1 MGWARDGP
9 NRGGEMNIA
18 SLLIQLISGA
28 AGGNAAGAMLK
39 QFSLGPVGNSILGL
53 IGGGVGGQLV
63 HMLAAGGAGSAAAAT
78 SGLDL
83 GSIISNVAGG
93 GVGGSIL
100 MIIVG
105 LIKSKMAKS

>member
-1 MGWARDGP
+1 V
-9 NRGGEMNIA
+9 NIA
-18 SLLIQLISGA
+18 ALLIQLISGA
-28 AGGNAAGAMLK
+28 AGSNAAGSLLK

-63 HMLAAGGAGSAAAAT
+63 HMLLAGGMGNAAAAT
-78 SGLDL
+78 GGMDI

-93 GVGGSIL
+93 GVGGGIL

-105 LIKSKMAKS
+105 LIKSKMAPSSR